1 MTDRPKTDTE
11 KAYKTALRKRGWF
24 VYRDVETGR
33 LVTNLYA
40 QEVPGLAKDLGM
52 ELEIVESNG
61 PIVKAAAVEG
71 AVFPITN
78 RCELQ

>member
-11 KAYKTALRKRGWF
+11 KAYKTELRKRGWF
-24 VYRDVETGR
+24 VYRDAETGR

-52 ELEIVESNG
+52 ELEIVASNG
-61 PIVKAAAVEG
+61 PMVKAAAVEG
-71 AVFPITN
+71 AAFPIANRTN
-78 RCELQ
+78 